1 MKHIINSIAAYT
13 PRNCLQESCNNL
25 CLFYTLHFRRTLHFF
40 CFTGLLCT
48 HTLCSLDDTNGSTI
62 SDTGTAGTSSGTA
75 GIGTQRFEAVLC
87 IRMGSGARTGTT
99 SAHSSVIRQ
108 FIRRGP
114 ALLLP
119 QRPIQGKI
127 NVCDW
132 VIARLESGSG
142 KIVL

>member
-1 MKHIINSIAAYT
+1 MKHIINSIVAYT

-25 CLFYTLHFRRTLHFF
+25 CLFYTLHFRLTLHFF
-40 CFTGLLCT
+40 LFTGLLCT

-75 GIGTQRFEAVLC
+75 GTGTQRFEAVSC

-108 FIRRGP
+108 FIRRGTRL
-114 ALLLP
+114 ATSSTSHRRENQCL
-119 QRPIQGKI
+119 R
-127 NVCDW
+127 W